1 MSKNLAP
8 FQSDPAS
15 ADAASYIQTDLVSDI
30 VGLATI
36 ADPELINPFGVS
48 HSSTSPFWVSN
59 NAINT
64 TTLYAVTVSTNVT
77 KIEINPPSG
86 FVAIPT
92 TASGTASG
100 NQGPTGQV
108 NNAFGTSFLVTK
120 NSGGDGNAAHFIF
133 ANDNGTISAWD
144 TGPTAFI
151 QVTTAGADY
160 SGLAISQNLAQ
171 PLLYAANNAGTGSI
185 DVFNSSFAP
194 VSPGTG
200 GLVAGAFA
208 TPAAIGALG
217 LHPFNVQDINGSVYV
232 TYALPGNPQNTAAVG
247 EGAVAKFDESG
258 NLEQTIVGGQ
268 LASPW
273 GIALA
278 PAGWGK
284 FGGDLLVG
292 NESSSDSVINAF
304 DPVTGA
310 FAGTIPINV
319 GSGNTPGGLW
329 ALNFGTGGSNG
340 SPDTLYFTDGING
353 QADGLFG
360 AISPVTSPVTVIT
373 IGNAS
378 NTYNE
383 TISGPGALTVGNGKD
398 TVNVS
403 GGTDASIKIGNG
415 TDNLTFSGGTDNN
428 ISIGNGDDTV
438 SLSGG
443 SGNPNSLGTGN
454 TVTLG
459 NGDDTVTVAASNRIT
474 LGNGAD
480 TVFAGANDAITL
492 GNGKDTIHVGMN
504 NTVMV
509 GKGQDT
515 FTFDQTTGGN
525 IGAVTI
531 TGFNPS
537 KDVIVIQQALVP
549 GQNVL
554 PAHDD
559 VHGNAVITV
568 DSSGDTITLVGV
580 HSSALHQSDF
590 QFV

>member
-1 MSKNLAP
+1 MAKI
-8 FQSDPAS
+8 QSDPTS

-59 NAINT
+59 NAVNT
-64 TTLYAVTVSTNVT
+64 STLYAVTDSTNVM
-77 KIEINPPSG
+77 KVNINPPPSA
-86 FVAIPT
+86 FVDIPT
-92 TASGTASG
+92 TPAGTASG

-108 NNAFGTSFLVTK
+108 ANTSSLFLVK
-120 NSGGDGNAAHFIF
+120 NGGDGSAAHFIF

-144 TGPTAFI
+144 KGQTAFI

-160 SGLAISQNLAQ
+160 SGLAINQAQ
-171 PLLYAANNAGTGSI
+171 TQLFAANNAGNGSI
-185 DVFNSSFAP
+185 DVFDGSFHP

-208 TPAAIGALG
+208 TPAAISALG
-217 LHPFNVQDINGSVYV
+217 LNPFNVQDIDGSVYV

-278 PAGWGK
+278 PAGFGQ

-310 FAGTIPINV
+310 FEGTIPINV

-329 ALNFGTGGSNG
+329 ALDFGTGGLNG

-360 AISPVTSPVTVIT
+360 AISPVTSPVTVTT

-378 NTYNE
+378 NTFNE
-383 TISGPGALTVGNGKD
+383 TISGPGALTVGNGND

-403 GGTDASIKIGNG
+403 GGTDASIKIGEG

-443 SGNPNSLGTGN
+443 SGMPNSLGTGN

-459 NGDDTVTVAASNRIT
+459 NGDDTVTAAASNRIT
-474 LGNGAD
+474 LGNGDD
-480 TVFAGANDAITL
+480 TVFAGANDAVTL
-492 GNGKDTIHVGMN
+492 GNGKDTIHVGLA
-504 NTVMV
+504 NTVTV
-509 GKGQDT
+509 GTGQDS
-515 FTFDQTTGGN
+515 FVFDQTVPST

-531 TGFNPS
+531 NGFDPS
-537 KDVIVIQQALVP
+537 KDVIVMQQTLASTFSV
-549 GQNVL
+549 
-554 PAHDD
+554 HDD
-559 VHGNAVITV
+559 VHGNAVITFAGDNS
-568 DSSGDTITLVGV
+568 DSITLVGV
-580 HSSALHQSDF
+580 HASALHSSDF
-590 QFV
+590 HLV

>member
-1 MSKNLAP
+1 MFKNLAP
-8 FQSDPAS
+8 FQSDPTS

-64 TTLYAVTVSTNVT
+64 ATLYAVTDSTNVIKT
-77 KIEINPPSG
+77 EINPPSG

-108 NNAFGTSFLVTK
+108 FNTFGSSFPVG
-120 NSGGDGNAAHFIF
+120 NGGDGLASHFIF

-144 TGPTAFI
+144 IGTTAFI
-151 QVTTAGADY
+151 QATTAGADY
-160 SGLAISQNLAQ
+160 SGLAISQNLAH
-171 PLLYAANNAGTGSI
+171 LLYAANNAGTGSI
-185 DVFNSSFAP
+185 DVFSSSFAP

-208 TPAAIGALG
+208 TPAAISALG
-217 LHPFNVQDINGSVYV
+217 LNPFNVQDIDGSVYV

-258 NLEQTIVGGQ
+258 NLEQMIVGGQ

-278 PAGWGK
+278 PAGFGQ

-310 FAGTIPINV
+310 FEGTIPINV

-329 ALNFGTGGSNG
+329 ALDFGTGGANG

-360 AISPVTSPVTVIT
+360 AISPVTVTT

-378 NTYNE
+378 DTFNE

-443 SGNPNSLGTGN
+443 SGIPNSLGTGN

-459 NGDDTVTVAASNRIT
+459 NGDDTVTAAASNRIT
-474 LGNGAD
+474 LGNGDD
-480 TVFAGANDAITL
+480 TVFAGANDAVTL
-492 GNGKDTIHVGMN
+492 GNGKDTIHVGLA
-504 NTVMV
+504 NTVTV
-509 GKGQDT
+509 GTGQDS
-515 FTFDQTTGGN
+515 FVFHQTVPST

-531 TGFNPS
+531 NGFDAS
-537 KDVIVIQQALVP
+537 KDVIVMQQTLASTFSV
-549 GQNVL
+549 
-554 PAHDD
+554 HDD
-559 VHGNAVITV
+559 VHGNAVITFAGDNS
-568 DSSGDTITLVGV
+568 DSITLVGV
-580 HSSALHQSDF
+580 HASALHSSDF
-590 QFV
+590 HLV